1 MLTLNLK
8 LWLYGGL
15 AALLIGTV
23 LHFYNIEKNSIS
35 DKFGAAQ
42 TKVAA
47 EAKKADEVA
56 VNKIETKYQTI
67 TKVDIQYV
75 DRIVIKKVI
84 EYRDRVHG
92 RCLLHPEW
100 VRTYNLSTEQ
110 VRAESAASEPNDQ
123 AEAAGKTVDDAVALD
138 VVTTN
143 NRSCVETRAQLE
155 AFQEWALIPLKQAE
169 EK

>member
-1 MLTLNLK
+1 MLNLK

-15 AALLIGTV
+15 ATLLIATV

-42 TKVAA
+42 TKLAA
-47 EAKKADEVA
+47 ESKKADEVA
-56 VNKIETKYQTI
+56 VNKIQTKYETI

-84 EYRDRVHG
+84 EYRDRVPD
-92 RCLLHPEW
+92 RCMLHPEW

-110 VRAESAASEPNDQ
+110 VRAESAASELDGET
-123 AEAAGKTVDDAVALD
+123 EAAGKAVDDAVALD
-138 VVTTN
+138 VATTN
-143 NRSCVETRAQLE
+143 NRACVAIAAQLE
-155 AFQEWALIPLKQAE
+155 ALQEWAKSPLQDDRK
-169 EK
+169 